1 MGSPAPLAETWM
13 PDYEGPELYGTWI
26 RTELISFLR
35 PERKFPGVRELREQI
50 LRDGETAKKKIYKR
64 DIL

>member
-1 MGSPAPLAETWM
+1 M